1 MEVCIFRCTCG
12 LEKLDS
18 YNPIGH
24 KLIDSEW
31 NKRRL
36 CARRCDGGWS
46 RRPRLPFRGY
56 NEQWVSCAVVHRG
69 SWAQASPWR
78 CSRSRDRNTSI
89 GRSRLPPVSFR
100 YFTFDHNTPGGKLS
114 RQPRSWLLSP
124 SFHVTALAD
133 QYMCIFTAL
142 QTSWRCFAVENLDS
156 ATFKMF
162 LRKRSNIPASSLST
176 PKPKKSVSNQFLSH
190 QTLFMF
196 SFLLIMWAEVKKKKR
211 LQYEATALQCRN
223 FYLFIGGNFIDSA
236 LTFQSVAVL
245 RLVSRRACLICYSKR
260 KINESQSRQETR
272 TLIAL
277 SDVIK
282 TFCDNFVQLKA
293 KRVNEIQI

>member
-1 MEVCIFRCTCG
+1 MAGQWKIKDLCYFRDNIVPEVLWQHSSRVVTKFKSPAFRRVNARCEFCTLARSWKCVFFG
-12 LEKLDS
+12 AHVVLRNWTPLIQLATNWLTLNEIIADS
-18 YNPIGH
+18 VA
-24 KLIDSEW
+24 
-31 NKRRL
+31 
-36 CARRCDGGWS
+36 CRCDGGWS
-46 RRPRLPFRGY
+46 HCPRLPFWGY
-56 NEQWVSCAVVHRG
+56 NEQWVSCAVVRRG

-114 RQPRSWLLSP
+114 RQPLSWLLSP

-176 PKPKKSVSNQFLSH
+176 PKPKKSVSNQFFHTRLS
-190 QTLFMF
+190 L
-196 SFLLIMWAEVKKKKR
+196 
-211 LQYEATALQCRN
+211 C
-223 FYLFIGGNFIDSA
+223 
-236 LTFQSVAVL
+236 SVSCWL
-245 RLVSRRACLICYSKR
+245 CEQR
-260 KINESQSRQETR
+260 
-272 TLIAL
+272 
-277 SDVIK
+277 
-282 TFCDNFVQLKA
+282 
-293 KRVNEIQI
+293 

>member
-1 MEVCIFRCTCG
+1 MSRCSQHFSCITSRAFTEFAKCPAFLYTSACECTYSHAHGSVWFFWCTCV
-12 LEKLDS
+12 LEKFDS
-18 YNPIGH
+18 HNPIGH
-24 KLIDSEW
+24 KLILSEW
-31 NKRRL
+31 NNHRH
-36 CARRCDGGWS
+36 CACRCDGGWS
-46 RRPRLPFRGY
+46 CCPRLPFQGY

-100 YFTFDHNTPGGKLS
+100 YFTFDHNAPAGKLS

-124 SFHVTALAD
+124 PFHVAAPAD
-133 QYMCIFTAL
+133 QYMCISTAL

-196 SFLLIMWAEVKKKKR
+196 SFLLIMWAEVKSRCSMKQPR
-211 LQYEATALQCRN
+211 CNAAIAAFSWGQ
-223 FYLFIGGNFIDSA
+223 FYWFTLPFW
-236 LTFQSVAVL
+236 SVAVL
-245 RLVSRRACLICYSKR
+245 RSGFPLRMFNL
-260 KINESQSRQETR
+260 
-272 TLIAL
+272 L
-277 SDVIK
+277 
-282 TFCDNFVQLKA
+282 F
-293 KRVNEIQI
+293 

>member
-1 MEVCIFRCTCG
+1 MPCISACECTLRILRTHALMEVCIFWCTCG

-24 KLIDSEW
+24 KVIDSEW
-31 NKRRL
+31 NNRRL

-114 RQPRSWLLSP
+114 RQPQSWLLSP
-124 SFHVTALAD
+124 SFHVAALAD

-190 QTLFMF
+190 QTLFMS
-196 SFLLIMWAEVKKKKR
+196 SFLLIMWAEVKNGCSMKQQR
-211 LQYEATALQCRN
+211 CNAAIFAVSPGQ
-223 FYLFIGGNFIDSA
+223 FYWFSPHI
-236 LTFQSVAVL
+236 
-245 RLVSRRACLICYSKR
+245 SKR
-260 KINESQSRQETR
+260 CGASFRFPSCMFN
-272 TLIAL
+272 LL
-277 SDVIK
+277 
-282 TFCDNFVQLKA
+282 F
-293 KRVNEIQI
+293 